1 MDWKK
6 EAGFNPSRTAMDQL
20 LDSKMLASKS
30 GEWIV
35 VDKLLGPMAV
45 EIPSGRKDDQ
55 DKPRMELLDGE
66 FLEEVAKVLTF
77 GAKKYA
83 PHNWRGGIA
92 LGRLLGAAGRH
103 LYSFIRGESVD
114 AETGLSHL
122 AHCTCCLMFA
132 YWTLKHRPELDDRY
146 KKD

>member
-6 EAGFNPSRTAMDQL
+6 DVGFNPKEWAM
-20 LDSKMLASKS
+20 KP
-30 GEWIV
+30 GEW
-35 VDKLLGPMAV
+35 V
-45 EIPSGRKDDQ
+45 EVTGVPSGRKDDQ

-66 FLEEVAKVLTF
+66 FLEEVARVLTF

-83 PHNWRGGIA
+83 AHNWRGGIA

-103 LYSFIRGESVD
+103 LYSFIRGETND